1 MGARLNAQMHR
12 EASWG
17 LQCML
22 CGSTGKCHVQE
33 CAQGQ
38 DLCRTTVMRIWEGG
52 EELEVVERGCAHPE
66 KTNRT
71 MSYRIGMQIISLTET
86 VCESNMCNQPR
97 PGRAP
102 VFPRS
107 RYLECVSCASSDLSC
122 ERGLDHSLQCRNP
135 GDQCLEVVTHQNLQE
150 SPGDEHH
157 SRGCG
162 NLPGCPGPIGF
173 HNNHSFHFLQCCNT
187 TKCNQGPV
195 LRTLAQATRTSC
207 LDCCCNLLPGPP
219 ASAPAVLQPMF
230 NTSASVIFFFMP
242 IRSCHCPSSS
252 TLMTSPCSQNKTRRP
267 YYALYNQESVCLMV
281 FICFC
286 SSKLHPASWPLH
298 MQYPPPGTCLPQEF
312 TPLAGSHLLGLSF
325 EVQSSGK
332 LSLSLPSNGT

>member
-1 MGARLNAQMHR
+1 MGRLPLLSVLLLAHACVP
-12 EASWG
+12 ASWG

-122 ERGLDHSLQCRNP
+122 ERGLDQSLQCRNP
-135 GDQCLEVVTHQNLQE
+135 GEQCLEVVTHQNLQE

-187 TKCNQGPV
+187 TKCNRGPV
-195 LRTLAQATRTSC
+195 LELQNLPLNGFQCYSCEGNSTHGCSSEETSLVACRGPMNQCLEATGTHGLGDPNYTVKGCATASWCEGLHVAEAFRLTHVNVSC
-207 LDCCCNLLPGPP
+207 CSGNGCNHPVVDSQHHAGGAPAPGP
-219 ASAPAVLQPMF
+219 AHLSL
-230 NTSASVIFFFMP
+230 TI
-242 IRSCHCPSSS
+242 
-252 TLMTSPCSQNKTRRP
+252 TLLMT
-267 YYALYNQESVCLMV
+267 A
-281 FICFC
+281 
-286 SSKLHPASWPLH
+286 KLWG
-298 MQYPPPGTCLPQEF
+298 GT
-312 TPLAGSHLLGLSF
+312 LLW
-325 EVQSSGK
+325 
-332 LSLSLPSNGT
+332 T